1 MSVVAKPEDGH
12 LRIGELS
19 QRTGITPELLRAW
32 ERRYGLLH
40 PSRSSGGFR
49 LYTGADEARVR
60 RMKAHLA
67 QGVGAAEAARLAQ
80 RAAPDD
86 VDDVLPRG
94 SMEVLRTDL
103 GVALEAFDE
112 AGGHRVLDSALDSF
126 SLDAVISDLLI
137 PYLNDLGERWARNEV
152 TVAQEHFASN
162 LIRAR
167 LLALGR
173 SWDAGYGPRALLACP
188 ELELHDLGLVLFG
201 VALGRRGWRITFLGA
216 NTPLLTVISTART
229 VQPNAVVIAATDPA
243 HLAGAEPH
251 LAAIAKSYRLI
262 LAGRGSD
269 EVAATVGA
277 ELFDT
282 DPVSAAERLA
292 TTTS

>member
-1 MSVVAKPEDGH
+1 MARPEDGH

-19 QRTGITPELLRAW
+19 QRTGISPELLRAW
-32 ERRYGLLH
+32 ERRYGLLD

-60 RMKAHLA
+60 RMKAYLA

-80 RAAPDD
+80 RGAPDD
-86 VDDVLPRG
+86 LLPRN

>member
-1 MSVVAKPEDGH
+1 MLVVAKPEDGH

-19 QRTGITPELLRAW
+19 QRTGISPELLRAW
-32 ERRYGLLH
+32 ERRYGLLD

-60 RMKAHLA
+60 RMKVYLA

-80 RAAPDD
+80 RGAPDD
-86 VDDVLPRG
+86 LLPRN

-137 PYLNDLGERWARNEV
+137 PYLNDLGERWAHDEV